1 MRCPPKMVTKIK
13 SFDSRVKGNI
23 NSLERLNKSK
33 NIFNN
38 PTSCDNKEEVEIYVA
53 NNKLIRKGR

>member
-13 SFDSRVKGNI
+13 SFDSAVKGNI
-23 NSLERLNKSK
+23 NSFERLNKSE

-38 PTSCDNKEEVEIYVA
+38 PTCDNKEEVETYLA